1 MEIRSLC
8 LPAPVT
14 QVTLCDL
21 CELCGEKQRL
31 RSKRGGKG
39 NELAS
44 AVNLFTTV
52 AGVVEAVE
60 AALMIWLP
68 LTVMPVRLVLVEPL
82 MASVEVVPTY
92 TFLNTVL
99 AELALV
105 LHSVKKVLDEL

>member
-1 MEIRSLC
+1 VEETETTATNRPPTTKMEIRNSC
-8 LPAPVT
+8 LVAAVT

-52 AGVVEAVE
+52 AGVVESAKIAV
-60 AALMIWLP
+60 
-68 LTVMPVRLVLVEPL
+68 
-82 MASVEVVPTY
+82 VVK
-92 TFLNTVL
+92 FGSI
-99 AELALV
+99 AR
-105 LHSVKKVLDEL
+105 